1 MLTQDDINSLDY
13 QWKRLAYAS
22 AEFDRLHDGEC
33 FSHLKHEF
41 KDAKYIYE
49 SHTDKAEGVEWFH
62 KRLSKIN
69 EGLKK
74 IEDIESRNTPVQVSS
89 ENCIELKKPETT
101 SQEVFAYS
109 ERAMNKTIVPI
120 SKAIRE
126 IRFPVELEIKG
137 EKYSTTNCWEA
148 RHFMAMDA
156 LAYLILKKLGFPRKA
171 QTIFDSVE
179 EIEKRAE
186 LLKSED
192 IATEHKLEEN
202 LVSSFKNTKYWVK
215 CDAEFFRE
223 FTGKQLETQQI
234 TDLLTETACK
244 FTFSYPV
251 LLKDKNKKL
260 TENKYRVSVHTS
272 FFTLAYID
280 ALDKNDK
287 TKKRTFYAFFNT
299 GLGECFVNN
308 LLAKGYDMFDTKR
321 FYSLPSLSQM
331 FFRKFI
337 LHHSHFGPIH
347 KPLKEIRKGLNLTIK
362 GDTDLIAYL
371 KQKVF
376 DPLEKKGGISDYEV
390 KKELGEWWIFFQR
403 SDRKYQVHQQQLKAP
418 ERKKMESKDKK
429 LKSKQMQSDEMVE
442 VNGVK
447 KWPEETDEY

>member
-1 MLTQDDINSLDY
+1 MLDDDQKEDLKYELKRAQYSYTTYEKERTGEFLEDYKRSLKRAKEAFESYLNIGQDDPWFVEGWDVINY
-13 QWKRLAYAS
+13 ELAIFEKLEKEVP
-22 AEFDRLHDGEC
+22 AEQATKEAALNQNH
-33 FSHLKHEF
+33 
-41 KDAKYIYE
+41 
-49 SHTDKAEGVEWFH
+49 
-62 KRLSKIN
+62 
-69 EGLKK
+69 
-74 IEDIESRNTPVQVSS
+74 
-89 ENCIELKKPETT
+89 
-101 SQEVFAYS
+101 FAYS
-109 ERAMNKTIVPI
+109 ERAMNKTIIPI

-126 IRFPVELEIKG
+126 IKFPVELEING

-148 RHFMAMDA
+148 RHFMTMDA

-171 QTIFDSVE
+171 QTIFDSLE

-192 IATEHKLEEN
+192 IVTEHKLEEN

-215 CDAEFFRE
+215 FEAEFFRE

-234 TDLLTETACK
+234 TDLLAETACK

-251 LLKDKNKKL
+251 LLKDENKKI
-260 TENKYRVSVHTS
+260 TEKKYRVSVHTS

-287 TKKRTFYAFFNT
+287 SKKRTFYVFFNT

-308 LLAKGYDMFDTKR
+308 LLAKGYDMFDTKK
-321 FYSLPSLSQM
+321 FYSLPSLAQM

-362 GDTDLIAYL
+362 GDSDLIAYL

-376 DPLEKKGGISDYEV
+376 DPLKENGGISDYQV
-390 KKELGEWWIFFQR
+390 KKELGDWWILFQR
-403 SDRKYQVHQQQLKAP
+403 SDRKYQVYQQQLKAS
-418 ERKKMESKDKK
+418 EKKKTESKDKK
-429 LKSKQMQSDEMVE
+429 LKSKQLQSDEMVE

-447 KWPEETDEY
+447 KWPEVSDGY